1 MEHDRQRRRLDKEKE
16 RKVERD
22 RRDYEREDKDGEHD
36 SRELEGPRKRKPFPR
51 KMEDTAGAETHQ
63 GVPSENHGIHSVSAS
78 SYDDKDALKS
88 KSFGILRQLFM
99 LCMIYVLLHIRVLRQ
114 SSSISCLNYQGTS
127 HFHCYDIRSKA
138 VPLEYHP

>member
-36 SRELEGPRKRKPFPR
+36 SRELDMQRKRKLFPR

-63 GVPSENHGIHSVSAS
+63 GAPSENHGIHSVSAS

-88 KSFGILRQLFM
+88 KSFVILRQLFM
-99 LCMIYVLLHIRVLRQ
+99 LCMVYMLLHI
-114 SSSISCLNYQGTS
+114 
-127 HFHCYDIRSKA
+127 
-138 VPLEYHP
+138 

>member
-16 RKVERD
+16 RKVEMD

-36 SRELEGPRKRKPFPR
+36 SRELEGLRKRKPFPR

-63 GVPSENHGIHSVSAS
+63 GAPSENHGIHSVSAS

-99 LCMIYVLLHIRVLRQ
+99 LCMIYVLLHI
-114 SSSISCLNYQGTS
+114 
-127 HFHCYDIRSKA
+127 
-138 VPLEYHP
+138 

>member
-36 SRELEGPRKRKPFPR
+36 SRELEGLRKRKPFPR

-63 GVPSENHGIHSVSAS
+63 GAPSENHGIHSVSAS
-78 SYDDKDALKS
+78 SYDDKDALES
-88 KSFGILRQLFM
+88 KFFGILRQVFM
-99 LCMIYVLLHIRVLRQ
+99 LSMIYVLLHI
-114 SSSISCLNYQGTS
+114 
-127 HFHCYDIRSKA
+127 
-138 VPLEYHP
+138 